1 MEVKA
6 PESESARTIRQEIAS
21 FLRSKS
27 NLPVTAEH
35 ATEKLL
41 AKSLDLDEIKRR
53 REAFSTHAEID
64 GTAVLANYELL
75 HGVKYLDRLINC
87 EKQQIDTKCIVAILR
102 GTEICLNNISVLA
115 DRIIDDVSHSR
126 FGDVSIKIT
135 WMNHFNDSLHRFAQL
150 LVQTDLG
157 RNGGDF
163 LSIEDSA
170 TYQAAAKKTEA
181 MYEALKTAPESVL
194 DLSEKDL
201 DDPQRFTFFHTFVNT
216 NYETIWLAVLRHVR
230 VPGVFRHEGESAEAF
245 YQRVVQNDEVRD
257 AVNCVDLKDPT
268 YLMQFRAYHQISE
281 VLVGLVNDV
290 IADSIL
296 ALVDEAN
303 ESFGDEATSLAMC
316 NKLLQIVTDNIKPIV
331 RTLSPKA
338 YFAIRPALGITSG
351 WHSHNLRKGLVLTIY
366 PLLVR
371 ALRLRLVQFNE
382 TAARDDDAVL
392 EQAQQVLRQNTQPEL
407 AAMIRQTVYVY
418 QYVRT
423 WRDEHIQ
430 FVKTQIGVSPEDN
443 TPTASISGAENAA
456 QTAHNFRST
465 HLNDPIGPLYEA
477 TLGKRPPA
485 PFSIVHP
492 GGFDEH
498 MAFFTANAVKAMYAD
513 VQQRAQRKRDRAV
526 RVGGAS

>member
-1 MEVKA
+1 
-6 PESESARTIRQEIAS
+6 
-21 FLRSKS
+21 
-27 NLPVTAEH
+27 
-35 ATEKLL
+35 
-41 AKSLDLDEIKRR
+41 
-53 REAFSTHAEID
+53 
-64 GTAVLANYELL
+64 
-75 HGVKYLDRLINC
+75 
-87 EKQQIDTKCIVAILR
+87 
-102 GTEICLNNISVLA
+102 
-115 DRIIDDVSHSR
+115 
-126 FGDVSIKIT
+126 
-135 WMNHFNDSLHRFAQL
+135 MNHFNDSLYRFSQL

-163 LSIEDSA
+163 LSIEDSS

-181 MYEALKTAPESVL
+181 MYEALKSAPEAVG
-194 DLSEKDL
+194 DVSEKDL

-230 VPGVFRHEGESAEAF
+230 VPGVFRLEGESAEQF

-257 AVNCVDLKDPT
+257 AVTCVDLKDPT

-296 ALVDEAN
+296 ALVNEAN
-303 ESFGDEATSLAMC
+303 ESFEHEATSLALC

-351 WHSHNLRKGLVLTIY
+351 SHSHNLRKGLFLTIY

-371 ALRLRLVQFNE
+371 SLRLRLMAFND

-392 EQAQQVLRQNTQPEL
+392 KQAQQVLRLNTQPAL

-456 QTAHNFRST
+456 QTAHNFRNS
-465 HLNDPIGPLYEA
+465 HMNDPIGPLYEA

-492 GGFDEH
+492 GRFDEH

-513 VQQRAQRKRDRAV
+513 VQQRAQRKRDRGV
-526 RVGGAS
+526 RTGGAS